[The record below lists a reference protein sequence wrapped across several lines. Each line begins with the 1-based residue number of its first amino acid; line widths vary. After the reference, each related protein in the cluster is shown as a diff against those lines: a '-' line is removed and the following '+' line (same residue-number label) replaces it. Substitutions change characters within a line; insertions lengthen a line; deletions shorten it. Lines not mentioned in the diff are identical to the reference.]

1 MAWAAIACSSCFIT
15 KLKKQRHPISYT
27 QEKLPSHAS
36 VMAQAIIFFLQLK
49 FVMFVFFGNDNKG
62 PSKETG
68 MEKSC
73 TPTLVSIYY
82 FYVPRNL
89 HAGSEL

>member
-1 MAWAAIACSSCFIT
+1 MVWAGIACSSCFIT

-27 QEKLPSHAS
+27 QEKLSSHAS
-36 VMAQAIIFFLQLK
+36 VMAQANIFFLQLK
-49 FVMFVFFGNDNKG
+49 FAIFVFFGNDNKG
-62 PSKETG
+62 QSKETG